1 MKLRAI
7 MLNRQNS
14 DIIDIEILN
23 FWLIFSLIV
32 LYKQVSYEVYGKL
45 IKVVHVQVKNVNEFH
60 TFVNC
65 KICLSIF
72 VNWT

>member
-14 DIIDIEILN
+14 DIVDIEILN

-45 IKVVHVQVKNVNEFH
+45 IKVVHVQVKNV
-60 TFVNC
+60 
-65 KICLSIF
+65 K
-72 VNWT
+72 